1 MRSQIV
7 FLLVIVLFGTG
18 AQVFAQ
24 RQSEMNEEAC
34 KKVRKADAELNRDA
48 QRAWIAF
55 RDAHVRSIFPDPD
68 WKTYGSVYRMSRCN
82 VLEKITTDRAK
93 ELRHLWLYV
102 CWAHSATPDQ
112 SRDCVFS
119 AYSEAHRAQFGE
131 CAPLSIDCRLLSP
144 AHG

>member
-34 KKVRKADAELNRDA
+34 KKLRKADAELNRDA

-68 WKTYGSVYRMSRCN
+68 WKTYESVYRCPAATFLKRLRRTVQRSSGICGFMS
-82 VLEKITTDRAK
+82 
-93 ELRHLWLYV
+93 
-102 CWAHSATPDQ
+102 AHSATPDQ